1 MHCACKCIVLVR
13 SVARKA
19 KYLGIKTLCPAQN
32 HRIMLTITISV
43 VSSHDYDIEDE
54 TLETTSKDGSEGDLS
69 YAVEEE
75 FLENTDEFIAYTD
88 EPLADDSWVEEYI
101 QGQEEYTQEMEELS
115 LRLNGQTP
123 VISW

>member
-1 MHCACKCIVLVR
+1 MSSSESSYNADDN
-13 SVARKA
+13 
-19 KYLGIKTLCPAQN
+19 YF
-32 HRIMLTITISV
+32 
-43 VSSHDYDIEDE
+43 SSHDYDIEDE
-54 TLETTSKDGSEGDLS
+54 TLEMTSKDGSESDLS

-75 FLENTDEFIAYTD
+75 LLENTDEFIAYTD

-101 QGQEEYTQEMEELS
+101 QRQEEYTQEMKELS